1 MGPEL
6 SGVLFEGRSVDGAG
20 PVYRGHPKP
29 GEGDRLHTGREQGG
43 RERGE
48 TRVWLR
54 ADSMWG
60 SPERSSH
67 RVLRRTGGA
76 VAQEGEVST
85 NGETSSAIGTRAK
98 HKTRPPKIQTFC
110 HAGSAQGP
118 SRLYPGMA
126 CFPLEVFHCKEQT
139 LGGILSLKMA
149 QPSTRPSREF
159 KRKPDGS
166 NHGGRRT
173 GKPCP
178 PRTCGGVLLS
188 SPFRGCG
195 KGSRKRGGDS

>member
-1 MGPEL
+1 M
-6 SGVLFEGRSVDGAG
+6 
-20 PVYRGHPKP
+20 
-29 GEGDRLHTGREQGG
+29 HTGREQGG

-126 CFPLEVFHCKEQT
+126 CFPLEVFRCKEQT

-195 KGSRKRGGDS
+195 KGSRKRWGDSWGFHSQRRLSRSRSLAERRAFP

>member
-1 MGPEL
+1 M
-6 SGVLFEGRSVDGAG
+6 
-20 PVYRGHPKP
+20 
-29 GEGDRLHTGREQGG
+29 HTGREQGG

-126 CFPLEVFHCKEQT
+126 CFPLEVFRCKEQT

-149 QPSTRPSREF
+149 QLSTRPSREF

-195 KGSRKRGGDS
+195 KGSRKRGSTAGVSTASAVCHGLGPLLRGGRFRRFPSKKSC

>member
-1 MGPEL
+1 M
-6 SGVLFEGRSVDGAG
+6 
-20 PVYRGHPKP
+20 
-29 GEGDRLHTGREQGG
+29 HTGREQGG

-118 SRLYPGMA
+118 SRWYPGMA
-126 CFPLEVFHCKEQT
+126 CFPLEVFRCREQT

-149 QPSTRPSREF
+149 QPSQGPRASLRGNQTVVITVADGLGSRAPREPAEGF
-159 KRKPDGS
+159 SCHPHFAVAEKAHGS
-166 NHGGRRT
+166 GGRQL
-173 GKPCP
+173 GFPQP
-178 PRTCGGVLLS
+178 A
-188 SPFRGCG
+188 PFVTV
-195 KGSRKRGGDS
+195 SVS

>member
-1 MGPEL
+1 M
-6 SGVLFEGRSVDGAG
+6 
-20 PVYRGHPKP
+20 
-29 GEGDRLHTGREQGG
+29 
-43 RERGE
+43 
-48 TRVWLR
+48 WLR

-173 GKPCP
+173 GKPSP

-195 KGSRKRGGDS
+195 KGSRKRWGDSWGFHSQRRLSRSRSLDERRAFP

>member
-1 MGPEL
+1 M
-6 SGVLFEGRSVDGAG
+6 
-20 PVYRGHPKP
+20 
-29 GEGDRLHTGREQGG
+29 HTGREQGG

-126 CFPLEVFHCKEQT
+126 CFPLEVFRCKEQT
-139 LGGILSLKMA
+139 LGGILPLKMA

-195 KGSRKRGGDS
+195 KGSRKRWGDSWGFHSQHRLSRSRSLDERRAFP